1 MGGDGTI
8 LGHLRHQNHEGLE
21 SAIMNVL
28 KSLSAAQVVEL
39 TALSKTLEDLKST
52 KLVSIQFDLSSL
64 TLDPALFTCVWGK
77 P

>member
-1 MGGDGTI
+1 
-8 LGHLRHQNHEGLE
+8 
-21 SAIMNVL
+21 MNVL